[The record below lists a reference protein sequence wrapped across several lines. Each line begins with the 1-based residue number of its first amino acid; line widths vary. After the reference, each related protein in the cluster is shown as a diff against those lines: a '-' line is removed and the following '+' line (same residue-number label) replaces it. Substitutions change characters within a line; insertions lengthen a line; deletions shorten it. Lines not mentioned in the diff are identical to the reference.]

1 MLQTSCSL
9 LKRLILTTLTGLALL
24 ACNDR
29 PVPEG
34 QAEVFT
40 EPITISHKG
49 VSLTIDPNY
58 GARITSLKYKGQ
70 EVLQTNRDSAGITWG
85 STAWTSPQA
94 DWNWPPPPA
103 FDSGVYTVR
112 KMSDRI
118 YIFTSELDSASFLR
132 LEKRFMLNDKGEVG
146 LRYKVKNESGMPVQV
161 AAWEN
166 TRIPYGGR
174 IEFPASDTVWSS
186 GKQIPVELHDSL
198 AVINID
204 GQVKEPVKIFATLR
218 DTMIRYYHQGLV
230 LTKQTVITGLNQ
242 VAPEHAPL
250 EVYLDP
256 VREFAEF
263 ELQGGLYTLQHG
275 QSAALRVKWVVQEE

>member
-1 MLQTSCSL
+1 MFQASTSL
-9 LKRLILTTLTGLALL
+9 LNRLSLVILTGLILL

-29 PVPEG
+29 PVTEG
-34 QAEVFT
+34 EAEVYT

-49 VSLTIDPNY
+49 VSLTVDPNY
-58 GARITSLKYKGQ
+58 GARITSLKYKGR
-70 EVLQTNRDSAGITWG
+70 EVLQTNRDSAGLTWG

-94 DWNWPPPPA
+94 DWNWPPPA
-103 FDSGVYTVR
+103 TFDTGAYTVR
-112 KMSDRI
+112 KVSDRI
-118 YIFTSELDSASFLR
+118 YIFTSALDSSSLLR
-132 LEKRFMLNDKGEVG
+132 LEKRFMLNDSGEVG
-146 LRYKVKNESGMPVQV
+146 LRYKVKNESGMPVQI
-161 AAWEN
+161 AAWEV

-186 GKQIPVELHDSL
+186 EKYIPVELHDTV

-204 GQVKEPVKIFATLR
+204 DQITKPIKIYANLR
-218 DTMIRYYHQGLV
+218 DTMVRYYHEGLV
-230 LTKQTVITGLNQ
+230 FTKQTVITGLNQ
-242 VAPEHAPL
+242 VAPGQAPL

-256 VREFAEF
+256 GKKFAEF